1 MDTQQRQQGT
11 QQGRGFTQIEKKFR
25 SVGYGWA
32 LVGGLLTVGVSLAMR
47 FLVGQIYGSSEA
59 VQLIQALSGSSL
71 YLGAAIATSSA
82 TILALMLTILGLAK
96 ESSNDFNVKLYHRI
110 DVIGLLSA
118 ISLCGSILLL
128 LLLSLPVG
136 QFDNLSS
143 GWFTWLYYTLVVL
156 IAGLSGLLIST
167 ILMLFSTIRSII
179 ASLTPTDEV

>member
-1 MDTQQRQQGT
+1 MEVNRSQSGSGQNFGERIG
-11 QQGRGFTQIEKKFR
+11 KKFR
-25 SVGYGWA
+25 SVGNRWA
-32 LVGGLLTVGVSLAMR
+32 LIGGLLTVSISLLVR
-47 FLVGQIYGSSEA
+47 FFVGRVYGGAETIK
-59 VQLIQALSGSSL
+59 LIQALADSSL

-96 ESSNDFNVKLYHRI
+96 EANNDFNIKLYHRI

-118 ISLCGSILLL
+118 VSLCGAILLL

-136 QFDNLSS
+136 QFDNLAA
-143 GWFTWLYYTLVVL
+143 GWFTGLYYTLVVL
-156 IAGLSGLLIST
+156 IAALSGLLIST

>member
-1 MDTQQRQQGT
+1 MDASAEQTGSSKNEF
-11 QQGRGFTQIEKKFR
+11 GGVGKKFR
-25 SVGYGWA
+25 SVGGRWA
-32 LVGGLLTVGVSLAMR
+32 LIGGLLTVGISLAVR
-47 FLVGQIYGSSEA
+47 FFVGRVYGGAETIK
-59 VQLIQALSGSSL
+59 LIQALADSSL

-96 ESSNDFNVKLYHRI
+96 EANNDFNIKLYHRI

-118 ISLCGSILLL
+118 ISLCGAILLL

-136 QFDNLSS
+136 QFDNLAP
-143 GWFTWLYYTLVVL
+143 GWFTGLYYTLVVL

-167 ILMLFSTIRSII
+167 ILMLFSTVRSII